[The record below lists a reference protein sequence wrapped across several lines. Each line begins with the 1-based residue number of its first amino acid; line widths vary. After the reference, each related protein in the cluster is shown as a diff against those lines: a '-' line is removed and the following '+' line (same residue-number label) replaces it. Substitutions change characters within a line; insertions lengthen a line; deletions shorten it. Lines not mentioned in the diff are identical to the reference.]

1 MSESQTNL
9 AWDTLLELGDGRR
22 GPLHARLSGALRAA
36 IRDGRL
42 PPGSALPPSRDLA
55 AELGCS
61 RWVVTEAYAQLAAEG
76 YLQAR
81 VGSGTR
87 VRALGPEGAG
97 RPPPEPPP
105 ARAPRIDL
113 APGLPDLRAFPL
125 ARWVAALRTVAATLP
140 YTELGYPDPAG
151 HPRLRQVLAGY
162 LARVRGAQADPAHLT
177 VCRGVSDGTGR
188 LCQALRAAG
197 IDAVAVEDP
206 GWHRLRQAAAGAGLR
221 VVPTPVDGQ
230 GLRVGD
236 LDRDPAVRAVIVSP
250 THQFPTGVVLS
261 PERRAAL
268 LDWARRVDGLILE
281 DDYDAEFRYDRR
293 PVGTI
298 QGTDPAR
305 VALLGSLS
313 KTLSP
318 ALGIGWVLT
327 PPAWTRPLRAGAGPP
342 AGPSTLD
349 QLAFAAFLQAGSYDR
364 HLRAA
369 RKRYRRRRDRLVGA
383 LAERLP
389 TARLLGVAAG
399 LHLLV
404 RLDGPVD
411 GAAVVARA
419 AAAGMRIANLD
430 TYRCRDDA
438 GGPGL
443 VLGYGNLA
451 DGQVDEAVALLAAA
465 VAGSRRGAGAATV
478 AAADEPS

>member
-1 MSESQTNL
+1 MAEFQTNL
-9 AWDTLLELGDGRR
+9 AWDTLLELGEGRD
-22 GPLHARLSGALRAA
+22 GPLHARLSGALREA

-42 PPGSALPPSRDLA
+42 PAGSALPPSRDLA
-55 AELGCS
+55 GDLGCS

-76 YLQAR
+76 YLEAR

-87 VRALGPEGAG
+87 VRPLGRSTAGLPAPEG
-97 RPPPEPPP
+97 PP
-105 ARAPRIDL
+105 AWTPRIDL

-125 ARWVAALRTVAATLP
+125 ARWVSALRSVTATLP
-140 YTELGYPDPAG
+140 YAELGYPDPAG

-162 LARVRGAQADPAHLT
+162 LARVRGAQADPAQVT
-177 VCRGVSDGTGR
+177 ICRGVTDATHR
-188 LCQALRAAG
+188 VCQALRAAG
-197 IDAVAVEDP
+197 IGAVAVEDP
-206 GWHRLRQAAAGAGLR
+206 GWHRLRQAAVAAGLR
-221 VVPTPVDGQ
+221 VVPVPVDGQ

-236 LDRDPAVRAVIVSP
+236 LEDHPDVRAVIVSP

-261 PERRAAL
+261 AERRGAL
-268 LDWARRVDGLILE
+268 LAWARRVDGLILE

-298 QGTDPAR
+298 QGTDPSR

-318 ALGIGWVLT
+318 ALGIGWAAT
-327 PPAWTRPLRAGAGPP
+327 PPAWTGPFRATVGPP
-342 AGPSTLD
+342 AAPSTLD
-349 QLAFAAFLQAGSYDR
+349 QLTFAEFLQTGAYDR

-369 RKRYRRRRDRLVGA
+369 RQRFRLRRDRLVSG

-389 TARLLGVAAG
+389 SARLLGVAAG

-404 RLDGPVD
+404 LLDDTVD
-411 GAAVVARA
+411 AAAVVSRA
-419 AAAGMRIANLD
+419 ATRDMRVANLD
-430 TYRCRDDA
+430 TYRVRDDRF
-438 GGPGL
+438 GPGL

-451 DGQVDEAVALLAAA
+451 DGQVEEAVALLATTLAECR
-465 VAGSRRGAGAATV
+465 RRGAPASY
-478 AAADEPS
+478 P